1 MPPGRP
7 RKSQNDVLIRAAEM
21 IGWAL
26 EGIEREIGQ
35 TKGRLAALTSQAAK
49 LRARLGKGRGSAAG
63 SAPAASEPAA
73 AGGKRKRKRRPL
85 SAEARKRIS
94 DNMRKRWAEAKK
106 SGKRRLV
113 AAR

>member
-7 RKSQNDVLIRAAEM
+7 RKNRDDVLIKSAEM

-26 EGIEREIGQ
+26 GGIEREIGQ
-35 TKGRLAALTSQAAK
+35 TKDRLAALTAQAAR
-49 LRARLGKGRGSAAG
+49 LRSRLGRGRGAAVAAADAAG
-63 SAPAASEPAA
+63 EPAA
-73 AGGKRKRKRRPL
+73 AGKRKRRKL

-94 DNMRKRWAEAKK
+94 DNMRKRWAETKK
-106 SGKRRLV
+106 AGKKRLQ

>member
-1 MPPGRP
+1 MPAGRP
-7 RKSQNDVLIRAAEM
+7 RKNQDSVLIKSAEM

-26 EGIEREIGQ
+26 GGIEREIGH
-35 TKGRLAALTSQAAK
+35 TKDRLAALTAQAAK
-49 LRARLGKGRGSAAG
+49 LRARLGSGRGSAAAPQA
-63 SAPAASEPAA
+63 SAAAPAA
-73 AGGKRKRKRRPL
+73 AGKKRKRRKM

-106 SGKRRLV
+106 SGKRRLQ

>member
-7 RKSQNDVLIRAAEM
+7 RKSQNDVLIKSAEM

-26 EGIEREIGQ
+26 GGIEREIGQ
-35 TKGRLAALTSQAAK
+35 TKDRLAALTSQAAR
-49 LRARLGKGRGSAAG
+49 LRARLGKGRGAAAAAN
-63 SAPAASEPAA
+63 APGASEPAA
-73 AGGKRKRKRRPL
+73 AGRKRKRRKM

>member
-7 RKSQNDVLIRAAEM
+7 RKNRDDVLIKSAEM

-26 EGIEREIGQ
+26 GGIEREIGL
-35 TKGRLAALTSQAAK
+35 TKDRLAALTAQAAR
-49 LRARLGKGRGSAAG
+49 LRSRLGGGRRGAAAMAPDAAG
-63 SAPAASEPAA
+63 EPAA
-73 AGGKRKRKRRPL
+73 GGRKRKRRKL

-94 DNMRKRWAEAKK
+94 DNMRKRWAETKK
-106 SGKRRLV
+106 AGKKRLQ

>member
-7 RKSQNDVLIRAAEM
+7 RKSSNDVLIKSAEM

-26 EGIEREIGQ
+26 GGIEREIGL
-35 TKGRLAALTSQAAK
+35 TKERLAALTAQAAK
-49 LRARLGKGRGSAAG
+49 LRSRLGRGRGGAAAI
-63 SAPAASEPAA
+63 APDAPGETAA
-73 AGGKRKRKRRPL
+73 AGRTRKRRKL

-94 DNMRKRWAEAKK
+94 ENMRKRWAETKK
-106 SGKRRLV
+106 AGKKRLQ

>member
-1 MPPGRP
+1 M
-7 RKSQNDVLIRAAEM
+7 IRSAEM

-26 EGIEREIGQ
+26 GGIEREIGQ
-35 TKGRLAALTSQAAK
+35 TRDRLAALTEQAAK
-49 LRARLGKGRGSAAG
+49 LRARLGVGGRGA
-63 SAPAASEPAA
+63 AASAVEA
-73 AGGKRKRKRRPL
+73 AGGAAAAKPRKRRKM

-106 SGKRRLV
+106 SGKRRLT